1 VPTNVYFNNFAYAR
15 EQDLVEDLTI
25 EAIKIYGHNV
35 KYIPKTAARRDA
47 LFGEDTLATYDDAA
61 DLEMYIKNVEGFEG
75 EGDFLSK
82 FNLEI
87 RDSVTFTVARKRFD
101 QARSERLTTE
111 VGYSYLQE
119 SANTAAPSRQF
130 LSTSANTAY
139 LSGINLETGTDE
151 GYAITN
157 NRPTEGDLI
166 WFPMVDKLF
175 EIKFVE
181 HEAVFYQM
189 GRLQTY
195 DLRCELFTYSN
206 ERIDTGIS
214 DIDAI
219 EDNLSTDILTFEFS
233 LEDGGGYGA
242 GVIQNED
249 GGSIMQEY
257 RLEDAQPTANNEYFQ
272 SNDPVFSSS
281 SIIDFSES
289 NPFSEVDR
297 F

>member
-1 VPTNVYFNNFAYAR
+1 VPTNVYFNNFGYAR
-15 EQDLVEDLTI
+15 EQDLVEDLSI

-35 KYIPKTAARRDA
+35 KYIPKAAARRDP
-47 LFGEDTLATYDDAA
+47 LFGEDTLATYDDAV
-61 DLEMYIKNVEGFEG
+61 DIEMYIKNVEGFEG
-75 EGDFLSK
+75 EGDFLSR

-119 SANTAAPSRQF
+119 EANTNTPSRQF
-130 LSTSANTAY
+130 LSTSANTEIY
-139 LSGINLETGTDE
+139 GITLETGTDE

-219 EDNLSTDILTFEFS
+219 EDNLSTDILTFEIMEQVYCNLKTVVLS
-233 LEDGGGYGA
+233 CRSTDWKMLNLQQ
-242 GVIQNED
+242 IM
-249 GGSIMQEY
+249 SISKATI
-257 RLEDAQPTANNEYFQ
+257 LCLAQA
-272 SNDPVFSSS
+272 
-281 SIIDFSES
+281 
-289 NPFSEVDR
+289 R
-297 F
+297 

>member
-1 VPTNVYFNNFAYAR
+1 MPTNVYFNNFGYAR

-25 EAIKIYGHNV
+25 ESIKIYGHNL
-35 KYIPKTAARRDA
+35 KYIPKTAVKQDP
-47 LFGEDTLATYDDAA
+47 LFGEDTLSTYDDAV
-61 DLEMYIKNVEGFEG
+61 DIEMYIKNVEGFEG
-75 EGDFLSK
+75 EGDFLSR

-87 RDSVTFTVARKRFD
+87 RDQVTFTVARKRFD

-111 VGYSYLQE
+111 VGYSYVQE
-119 SANTAAPSRQF
+119 EANTNAPSRQF
-130 LSTSANTAY
+130 LSTSANTGMF
-139 LSGINLETGTDE
+139 GITLETATSE
-151 GYAITN
+151 GYSITN
-157 NRPTEGDLI
+157 NRPLEGDLI

-181 HEAVFYQM
+181 HEQIFYQT

-214 DIDAI
+214 DIDAV
-219 EDNLSTDILTFEFS
+219 EDNLTTDILTNEM
-233 LEDGGGYGA
+233 LQEDGS
-242 GVIQNED
+242 ILQLEE

-257 RLEDAQPTANNEYFQ
+257 RLETNQPSANNEYFQ

-281 SIIDFSES
+281 AVIDFSES
-289 NPFSEVDR
+289 NPFSEIDR
-297 F
+297 Y

>member
-1 VPTNVYFNNFAYAR
+1 MTTNVYFNNFGYAR

-25 EAIKIYGHNV
+25 ESIKIYGHNL
-35 KYIPKTAARRDA
+35 KYIPKTAVKQDA
-47 LFGEDTLATYDDAA
+47 LFGEDTLSTYDDAV
-61 DLEMYIKNVEGFEG
+61 DIEMYIKNVEGFEG
-75 EGDFLSK
+75 EGDFLSR

-87 RDSVTFTVARKRFD
+87 RDQVTFTVARKRFD

-111 VGYSYLQE
+111 VGYSYVQE
-119 SANTAAPSRQF
+119 EANTNAPSRQF
-130 LSTSANTAY
+130 LSTSANTGMF
-139 LSGINLETGTDE
+139 GITLETATSE
-151 GYAITN
+151 GYSITN
-157 NRPTEGDLI
+157 NRPLEGDLI

-181 HEAVFYQM
+181 HEQVFYQT

-214 DIDAI
+214 DIDAV
-219 EDNLSTDILTFEFS
+219 EDNLTTDILTNEM
-233 LEDGGGYGA
+233 LQEDGS
-242 GVIQNED
+242 ILQLEE

-257 RLEDAQPTANNEYFQ
+257 RLETNQPSANNEYFQ

-281 SIIDFSES
+281 AVIDFSES
-289 NPFSEVDR
+289 NPFSEIDR
-297 F
+297 Y

>member
-1 VPTNVYFNNFAYAR
+1 MPTNVYFNNFGYAR

-25 EAIKIYGHNV
+25 ESIKIYGHNL
-35 KYIPKTAARRDA
+35 KYIPKTAVKQDP
-47 LFGEDTLATYDDAA
+47 LFGEDTLSTYDDAV

-75 EGDFLSK
+75 EGDFLSR

-87 RDSVTFTVARKRFD
+87 RDQVTFTVARKRFD

-111 VGYSYLQE
+111 VGYSYVQE
-119 SANTAAPSRQF
+119 EANTNAPSRQF
-130 LSTSANTAY
+130 LSTSANTGMF
-139 LSGINLETGTDE
+139 GITLETATSE
-151 GYAITN
+151 GYSITN
-157 NRPTEGDLI
+157 NRPLEGDLI

-181 HEAVFYQM
+181 HEQIFYQT

-214 DIDAI
+214 DIDAV
-219 EDNLSTDILTFEFS
+219 EDNLTTDILTNEM
-233 LEDGGGYGA
+233 LQEDGS
-242 GVIQNED
+242 ILQLEE

-257 RLEDAQPTANNEYFQ
+257 RLETNQPSANNEYFQ

-281 SIIDFSES
+281 AVIDFSES
-289 NPFSEVDR
+289 NPFSEIDR
-297 F
+297 Y

>member
-1 VPTNVYFNNFAYAR
+1 VPTNKYFNNFGYAR

-25 EAIKIYGHNV
+25 ESIKIYGHNL
-35 KYIPKTAARRDA
+35 KYIPKTAVKQDA
-47 LFGEDTLATYDDAA
+47 LFGEDTLSTYDDAV
-61 DLEMYIKNVEGFEG
+61 DIEMYIKNVEGFEG
-75 EGDFLSK
+75 EGDFLSR

-87 RDSVTFTVARKRFD
+87 RDQVTFTVARKRFD

-111 VGYSYLQE
+111 VGYSYVQE
-119 SANTAAPSRQF
+119 EANTNAPSRQF
-130 LSTSANTAY
+130 LSTSANTGMF
-139 LSGINLETGTDE
+139 GITLETATSE
-151 GYAITN
+151 GYSITN
-157 NRPTEGDLI
+157 NRPLEGDLI

-181 HEAVFYQM
+181 HEQVFYQT

-214 DIDAI
+214 DIDAV
-219 EDNLSTDILTFEFS
+219 EDNLTTDILTNEM
-233 LEDGGGYGA
+233 LQEDGS
-242 GVIQNED
+242 ILQLEE

-257 RLEDAQPTANNEYFQ
+257 RLETNQPSANNEYFQ

-281 SIIDFSES
+281 AVIDFSES
-289 NPFSEVDR
+289 NPFSEIDR
-297 F
+297 Y

>member
-1 VPTNVYFNNFAYAR
+1 VPTNKYFNNFAYAR

-25 EAIKIYGHNV
+25 ESIKIYGHNV
-35 KYIPKTAARRDA
+35 KYIPKTAARRDP
-47 LFGEDTLATYDDAA
+47 LFGEDTLATYDDAV
-61 DLEMYIKNVEGFEG
+61 DVEMYIKNVEGFEG

-87 RDSVTFTVARKRFD
+87 RDSVTFTIARKRFD

-119 SANTAAPSRQF
+119 SANTNSPSRQF
-130 LSTSANTAY
+130 LSTSANTSY
-139 LSGINLETGTDE
+139 LSGITLETGTAE

-181 HEAVFYQM
+181 HEAVFYQT

-219 EDNLSTDILTFEFS
+219 EDNLSADILTNEMLQEDGDKLQ
-233 LEDGGGYGA
+233 LEDGG
-242 GVIQNED
+242 
-249 GGSIMQEY
+249 SLMQEY
-257 RLEDAQPTANNEYFQ
+257 RIEANQPTANNEYFQ
-272 SNDPVFSSS
+272 SNDPIFSSS
-281 SIIDFSES
+281 SVIDFSES

>member
-1 VPTNVYFNNFAYAR
+1 VPTNVYFNNFGYAR

-25 EAIKIYGHNV
+25 ESIKIYGHNL
-35 KYIPKTAARRDA
+35 KYIPKTAVKQDP
-47 LFGEDTLATYDDAA
+47 LFGEDTLSTYDDAV
-61 DLEMYIKNVEGFEG
+61 DIEMYIKNVEGFEG
-75 EGDFLSK
+75 EGDFLSR

-87 RDSVTFTVARKRFD
+87 RDQVTFTVARKRFD

-111 VGYSYLQE
+111 VGYSYVQE
-119 SANTAAPSRQF
+119 EANTNAPSRQF
-130 LSTSANTAY
+130 LSTSANTGMF
-139 LSGINLETGTDE
+139 GITLETATSE
-151 GYAITN
+151 GYSITN
-157 NRPTEGDLI
+157 NRPLEGDLI

-181 HEAVFYQM
+181 HEQVFYQT

-214 DIDAI
+214 DIDAV
-219 EDNLSTDILTFEFS
+219 EDNLTTDILTNEM
-233 LEDGGGYGA
+233 LQEDGS
-242 GVIQNED
+242 ILQLEE

-257 RLEDAQPTANNEYFQ
+257 RLETNQPSANNEYFQ

-281 SIIDFSES
+281 AVIDFSES
-289 NPFSEVDR
+289 NPFSEIDR
-297 F
+297 Y

>member
-1 VPTNVYFNNFAYAR
+1 MPTNKYFNNFGYAR

-25 EAIKIYGHNV
+25 ESIKIYGHNL
-35 KYIPKTAARRDA
+35 KYIPKTAVKQDA
-47 LFGEDTLATYDDAA
+47 LFGEDTLSTYDDAV
-61 DLEMYIKNVEGFEG
+61 DIEMYIKNVEGFEG
-75 EGDFLSK
+75 EGDFLSR

-87 RDSVTFTVARKRFD
+87 RDQVTFTVARKRFD

-111 VGYSYLQE
+111 VGYSYVQE
-119 SANTAAPSRQF
+119 EANTNAPSRQF
-130 LSTSANTAY
+130 LSTSANTGMF
-139 LSGINLETGTDE
+139 GITLETATSE
-151 GYAITN
+151 GYSITN
-157 NRPTEGDLI
+157 NRPLEGDLI

-181 HEAVFYQM
+181 HEQVFYQT

-214 DIDAI
+214 DIDAV
-219 EDNLSTDILTFEFS
+219 EDNLTTDILTNEM
-233 LEDGGGYGA
+233 LQEDGS
-242 GVIQNED
+242 ILQLEE

-257 RLEDAQPTANNEYFQ
+257 RLETNQPSANNEYFQ

-281 SIIDFSES
+281 AVIDFSES
-289 NPFSEVDR
+289 NPFSEIDR
-297 F
+297 Y

>member
-1 VPTNVYFNNFAYAR
+1 MPTNKYFNNFGYAR

-25 EAIKIYGHNV
+25 ESIKIYGHNL
-35 KYIPKTAARRDA
+35 KYIPKTAVKQDP
-47 LFGEDTLATYDDAA
+47 LFGEDTLSTYDDAV
-61 DLEMYIKNVEGFEG
+61 DIEMYIKNVEGFEG
-75 EGDFLSK
+75 EGDFLSR

-87 RDSVTFTVARKRFD
+87 RDQVTFTVARKRFD

-111 VGYSYLQE
+111 VGYSYVQE
-119 SANTAAPSRQF
+119 EANTNAPSRQF
-130 LSTSANTAY
+130 LSTSANTGMF
-139 LSGINLETGTDE
+139 GITLETATSE
-151 GYAITN
+151 GYSITN
-157 NRPTEGDLI
+157 NRPLEGDLI

-181 HEAVFYQM
+181 HEQIFYQT

-214 DIDAI
+214 DIDAV
-219 EDNLSTDILTFEFS
+219 EDNLTTDILTNEM
-233 LEDGGGYGA
+233 LQEDGS
-242 GVIQNED
+242 ILQLEE

-257 RLEDAQPTANNEYFQ
+257 RLETNQPSANNEYFQ

-281 SIIDFSES
+281 AVIDFSES
-289 NPFSEVDR
+289 NPFSEIDR
-297 F
+297 Y